1 MSLTR
6 WDPYREMLSLREAMD
21 RLFEES
27 LVPSRRRREEREG
40 VTPLA
45 VDMTE
50 KDDALVVKTDLP
62 GLKPEDVD
70 ISIRENTLTIKG
82 KFEAEEE
89 TERESVHIR
98 ERRYGSFHR
107 SVALP
112 ASVQVEDAEASFE
125 DGVLEITLPKTE
137 EEKPKRIEVKPE

>member
-40 VTPLA
+40 FTPLA

-137 EEKPKRIEVKPE
+137 EEKPKRIEVKSE